1 MREDCRE
8 SVQERRTIGKKTCQM
23 EGWEMGQMW
32 EGWLDRQERREKSI
46 YVFSTL
52 LASDMYLVLSCLM
65 FARNH
70 ICVLIDGH
78 LPVTVFKMDIYNDT
92 YHLWLCMCVKSKPCG
107 YVCVYVHV
115 DWWFRS
121 FFFFF
126 FCLMRQQQNQCLL
139 CPPTHNRKQW
149 EMSQIQGSMTSRLC
163 LRQLRYN
170 HLEKE
175 KSRVWAGYISVAVY
189 WNKVMILLVTEWICN
204 ELMGKW
210 HLHTYI

>member
-126 FCLMRQQQNQCLL
+126 FVSWDSSRTSACSAHQ
-139 CPPTHNRKQW
+139 PTTANSGRWVRSRGQWLHVCVWDSCGTIILKRKKA
-149 EMSQIQGSMTSRLC
+149 ECGLDIYL
-163 LRQLRYN
+163 
-170 HLEKE
+170 
-175 KSRVWAGYISVAVY
+175 
-189 WNKVMILLVTEWICN
+189 
-204 ELMGKW
+204 
-210 HLHTYI
+210 